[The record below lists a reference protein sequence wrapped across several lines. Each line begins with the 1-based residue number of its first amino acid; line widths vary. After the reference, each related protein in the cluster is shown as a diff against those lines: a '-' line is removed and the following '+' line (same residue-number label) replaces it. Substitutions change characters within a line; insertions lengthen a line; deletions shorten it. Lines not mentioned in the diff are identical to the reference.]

1 MNAFRFGWHLGVL
14 EESAQVGELQVDR
27 LREGVEQ
34 PPHLRGRMH
43 RYYIDCLHTGRY
55 HIDTH
60 TFRYRIDR
68 TYISIKCPATAFS
81 KREAS
86 ARRRPWRKGSG
97 GAEAW
102 GGLPLETRPPIR
114 QSPCPHSEPE
124 SETDREL
131 TEFRDGPGTHRAAR
145 HAAAREHWHP
155 RAADPPPV
163 RRPIFAA
170 RKRWAG
176 RTRPSTHALGQP
188 SPAGSWGL
196 RTDAASRGTEAFFRP
211 PTPPGARPDLL
222 FLTPAK
228 NPPSAGPVMRPMG
241 DLRTRNRKT
250 RSPVQEHL
258 LLLRRT
264 RPSVP

>member
-1 MNAFRFGWHLGVL
+1 MIGCAKAWNSPRICADACTDITLIVYTRADIILIHTLSDIVL
-14 EESAQVGELQVDR
+14 IEHIFLLSA
-27 LREGVEQ
+27 Q
-34 PPHLRGRMH
+34 PPHSANAKRARAGDRG
-43 RYYIDCLHTGRY
+43 G
-55 HIDTH
+55 
-60 TFRYRIDR
+60 
-68 TYISIKCPATAFS
+68 KGA
-81 KREAS
+81 EG
-86 ARRRPWRKGSG
+86 RRRGEGCRSRHGRRFGSLL
-97 GAEAW
+97 A
-102 GGLPLETRPPIR
+102 PIP
-114 QSPCPHSEPE
+114 SPNQRR
-124 SETDREL
+124 TA
-131 TEFRDGPGTHRAAR
+131 GPGTHRAAR
-145 HAAAREHWHP
+145 HAASREHWHP
-155 RAADPPPV
+155 RAPDPPPV

-188 SPAGSWGL
+188 SPAGPWGL
-196 RTDAASRGTEAFFRP
+196 RTDAARRGTEAFFRP

>member
-60 TFRYRIDR
+60 TFRYHIDR

-124 SETDREL
+124 SETDRWAGNSP
-131 TEFRDGPGTHRAAR
+131 RRAAR
-145 HAAAREHWHP
+145 RVARALAP
-155 RAADPPPV
+155 SCSRSASGSAADLRRSQALGRPNPAQHPCPGPAEPGRLLGPSNRRGQPGHRGLFPPPDTP
-163 RRPIFAA
+163 RRPAGSAVSNPGKESAFRGARNAA
-170 RKRWAG
+170 HG
-176 RTRPSTHALGQP
+176 RPENTEQKDTFSCSRTP
-188 SPAGSWGL
+188 SPAQENTSFCSV
-196 RTDAASRGTEAFFRP
+196 T
-211 PTPPGARPDLL
+211 
-222 FLTPAK
+222 
-228 NPPSAGPVMRPMG
+228 GP
-241 DLRTRNRKT
+241 
-250 RSPVQEHL
+250 
-258 LLLRRT
+258 
-264 RPSVP
+264 